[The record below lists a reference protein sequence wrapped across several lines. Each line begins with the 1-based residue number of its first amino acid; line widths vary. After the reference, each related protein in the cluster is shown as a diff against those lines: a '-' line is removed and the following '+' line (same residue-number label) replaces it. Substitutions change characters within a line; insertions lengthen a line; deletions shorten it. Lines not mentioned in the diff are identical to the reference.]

1 MQYQY
6 CRTRFMIN
14 YWKHICL
21 LCLFLWSGNNA
32 VLSQDIEPKQEIN
45 IDDLGNVSDE
55 FQENFFEALKQKAIT
70 NYDKAIEALEKCIA
84 IDPKPDFLYLELG
97 KNYLELKRFQSAE
110 DNFVKVLDGKP
121 NNRFILELM
130 FEVYFQQRKYQ
141 ESIGVVEKLVAF
153 NPMFKEQLA
162 NLYFLEKRYEEALIV
177 LDELDDEFGTD
188 EYRNRLR
195 KRISSKIINP
205 NGQISRLEKKIKE
218 KPKVEQNYLN
228 LIYLY
233 SKDNQKEKAF
243 ETAKLLL
250 KKKPKSEFVH
260 LALYKFYLE
269 ENNIEEA
276 INSMKIALKSNKIDI
291 ESKYKVIND
300 FLPFLDKN
308 PQYESQLTSIV
319 TLLSNGQNNGKAFT
333 ELGHY
338 YYKKDK
344 KEQALNFY
352 ERGIKSNVNDF
363 VLLKRILLLQL
374 DLKRYEKVETGS
386 ELALEMYPAQPIFY
400 LANGVALIHLEKA
413 AEAVEIL
420 NIGIDYVIDDLKME
434 SDFYQQISEAYRN
447 LGNTTKAS
455 EYQQKA
461 NQLQKKS

>member
-1 MQYQY
+1 
-6 CRTRFMIN
+6 MIN

-21 LCLFLWSGNNA
+21 LFLFFWGGSTM

-70 NYDKAIEALEKCIA
+70 NYDKAIEALEKCIK

-97 KNYLELKRFQSAE
+97 KNYLELKRYQDAE
-110 DNFVKVLDGKP
+110 DNFVKVLDAKP
-121 NNRFILELM
+121 NNRFILELL

-177 LDELDDEFGTD
+177 LDELDDEFGAD
-188 EYRNRLR
+188 DYRNRLR

-269 ENNIEEA
+269 ENNFEQA
-276 INSMKIALKSNKIDI
+276 ISSMKIALKSNKIDV

-308 PQYESQLTSIV
+308 PQYESQLTDIV
-319 TLLSNGQNNGKAFT
+319 SLLSNGQNNGKVFT

-338 YYKKDK
+338 YYKNDK

-352 ERGIKSNVNDF
+352 ERGIKSNANDF
-363 VLLKRILLLQL
+363 ILLKRILLLQL
-374 DLKRYEKVETGS
+374 DLKRYEKVEIGS

-400 LANGVALIHLEKA
+400 LANGVALIRLEKA
-413 AEAVEIL
+413 AEAIEIL
-420 NIGIDYVIDDLKME
+420 TIGIDYVIDDLKME

-447 LGNTTKAS
+447 LGDTTKAS
-455 EYQQKA
+455 EYQQKV